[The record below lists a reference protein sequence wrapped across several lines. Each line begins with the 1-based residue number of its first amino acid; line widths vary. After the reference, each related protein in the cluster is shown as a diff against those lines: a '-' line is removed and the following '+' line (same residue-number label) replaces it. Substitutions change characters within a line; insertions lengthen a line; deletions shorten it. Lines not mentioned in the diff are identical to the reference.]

1 MAQHDNYDRDV
12 LKALQ
17 KIAKHLESIDSKTIN
32 ECDTKRIHVKG
43 DVSGTGKMPISLR
56 ECLLHYTN
64 TGDFVIFM
72 RAGWQIGCT
81 VIDHEDLFIG
91 SINRDLLNE
100 KVTGYR
106 YEKRDWTIKPVMVID
121 I

>member
-1 MAQHDNYDRDV
+1 MAQHDNYDKDV

-17 KIAKHLESIDSKTIN
+17 KIAKHLENIDRKTAN
-32 ECDTKRIHVKG
+32 ECGTKQIHVKG
-43 DVSGTGKMPISLR
+43 DVSGAGKMPITLR

-91 SINRDLLNE
+91 SIDRDLLNE

>member
-1 MAQHDNYDRDV
+1 M
-12 LKALQ
+12 
-17 KIAKHLESIDSKTIN
+17 SKT
-32 ECDTKRIHVKG
+32 TKRLLKV
-43 DVSGTGKMPISLR
+43 R

-91 SINRDLLNE
+91 SIDRDLLNE